1 MQFYDNSLNPLG
13 DGLLLSGGKK
23 WDRNRRMLTP
33 AFHVDILKNYV
44 KIFHDSTKI
53 LVVSIKK
60 QHILSINIHRVIS
73 LM

>member
-1 MQFYDNSLNPLG
+1 MQFYDNALNPLG

-33 AFHVDILKNYV
+33 AFHIDIIKNYV

-53 LVVSIKK
+53 LVVSIK
-60 QHILSINIHRVIS
+60 NIYLI
-73 LM
+73 

>member
-1 MQFYDNSLNPLG
+1 MQFYDNALNLLG

-33 AFHVDILKNYV
+33 AFHIDIIKNYV

-53 LVVSIKK
+53 LVVSIK
-60 QHILSINIHRVIS
+60 NIYLI
-73 LM
+73 